1 LVDAELCGDSDLK
14 MTNPELQDTLA
25 LYGSYLTESGLSQL
39 TVKGYVADLKH
50 LASWLAREGGAVLGA
65 REKDIRAYRAD
76 LVTAK
81 AHPATTVNRRLQ
93 AIRKFFR
100 YALESGLVDADP
112 SAGIKLLPQAKS
124 GVPRGLEQSEV
135 ESLLE
140 TVRDGGLRLAR
151 RDYAII
157 QVMLQTGIRVGEL
170 TRLRLTDV
178 QLSDNSGVLVVR
190 GRGISSEREIP
201 LNSSVRK
208 AISAYLAERAGSDS
222 DHLFLSA
229 KGRPLSARSV
239 QRLVRSHAD
248 GAGLEGVSTFT
259 LRQTYGQQLL
269 RDTGD
274 LSLVARL
281 MGHKRL
287 ESAIKYI
294 LPGQE
299 DLSEVAERSSLNVF

>member
-1 LVDAELCGDSDLK
+1 LTMS
-14 MTNPELQDTLA
+14 NPELQDTLA
-25 LYGSYLTESGLSQL
+25 LYGSYLTECGLSRL
-39 TVKGYVADLKH
+39 TVKNYVADLRH
-50 LASWLAREGGAVLGA
+50 LALWLARDGGAVLGA
-65 REKDIRAYRAD
+65 MEKDIRAYRAD

-81 AHPATTVNRRLQ
+81 AHPPTTVNRRLQ

-100 YALESGLVDADP
+100 YAVESGLVDADP
-112 SAGIKLLPQAKS
+112 SEGVKLLPQAKP
-124 GVPRGLEQSEV
+124 GVRRGLEPSEV

-140 TVRDGGLRLAR
+140 AVRCAGSRLAK

-170 TRLRLTDV
+170 TRLRLADV
-178 QLSDNSGVLVVR
+178 QVTDKRGVLRVR
-190 GRGISSEREIP
+190 GRGASSDREIP

-208 AISAYLAERAGSDS
+208 AIGVYLAERAGSDS
-222 DHLFLSA
+222 GHLFLSA

-239 QRLVRSHAD
+239 QRLVRSHAE
-248 GAGLEGVSTFT
+248 GAGLESVSTFT

-274 LSLVARL
+274 LSLVARV

-287 ESAIKYI
+287 ESAIKYT

-299 DLSEVAERSSLNVF
+299 DLTEVAERSSLNVF